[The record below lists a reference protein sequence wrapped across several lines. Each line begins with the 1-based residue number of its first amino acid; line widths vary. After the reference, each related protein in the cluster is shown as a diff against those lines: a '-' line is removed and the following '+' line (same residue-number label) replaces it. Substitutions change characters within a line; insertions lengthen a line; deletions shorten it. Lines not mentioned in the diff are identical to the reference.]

1 MKKVL
6 IGLAVLALGVA
17 VAVVWL
23 LRSLD
28 EIVENQIETIG
39 SELAGVPVRVGSVGI
54 DIKSGTGVINDL
66 RIANPDGYA
75 APDAFEMPTLR
86 ADIDLQSLG
95 KQPLVLDELMI
106 DSPVVHLEINQR
118 GRSNLKEILDNASKN
133 TRQADAKAE
142 TAESGEPMRIAIRK
156 LLIQGPTFTESNPL
170 EPGEPRKGTLPAIQ
184 RTQVGG
190 SRGATPA
197 EIGKIVIHELGGRI
211 VRQAATKAAK
221 EALKEAI
228 EENASG
234 LLEDIGERLR
244 RE

>member
-54 DIKSGTGVINDL
+54 DIKSGTGVISDL

-75 APDAFEMPTLR
+75 APDAFEMSTLR
-86 ADIDLQSLG
+86 ADIDLQSVG

-106 DSPVVHLEINQR
+106 DSAVVHLETSER
-118 GRSNLKEILDNASKN
+118 SRSNLTEILDNVSRN

-142 TAESGEPMRIAIRK
+142 TADSGEPMRIAIRR
-156 LLIQGPTFTESNPL
+156 LLIKGVTFTESNPL
-170 EPGEPRKGTLPAIQ
+170 EEGEPRKGTLPAIE

-190 SRGATPA
+190 SNGATPG
-197 EIGKIVIHELGGRI
+197 EIGKIVIRELGGKV
-211 VRQAATKAAK
+211 VRQAAK
-221 EALKEAI
+221 EALKEVI
-228 EENASG
+228 EERAG
-234 LLEDIGERLR
+234 DLLQGIGERLR
-244 RE
+244 KE

>member
-1 MKKVL
+1 
-6 IGLAVLALGVA
+6 
-17 VAVVWL
+17 
-23 LRSLD
+23 
-28 EIVENQIETIG
+28 
-39 SELAGVPVRVGSVGI
+39 
-54 DIKSGTGVINDL
+54 VINDL

-75 APDAFEMPTLR
+75 AADAFEMSTLR

-118 GRSNLKEILDNASKN
+118 GRSNLKEILDNASSN
-133 TRQADAKAE
+133 TSQAYAKAE
-142 TAESGEPMRIAIRK
+142 TAESGEPRRIAIRR
-156 LLIQGPTFTESNPL
+156 LLIQGATVTESKPP
-170 EPGEPRKGTLPAIQ
+170 EKGEPRKGTLPAIE

-190 SRGATPA
+190 SNGATPG
-197 EIGKIVIHELGGRI
+197 EIGKIVIRELGGRI